1 MAIWVDDGIICSFI
15 KDKFQ
20 SIINYIN
27 NKQCEFTSGP
37 VQCFVGIQIQRD
49 RKNKIIHLSQGTNIE
64 QLLNKFNMSTYH
76 TRVVPSH
83 PHSRLSKALDS
94 PEQEFSYREAIGSM
108 IFVAS
113 STRPDIAYP
122 VNQASQ
128 HCKNPSRSHWE
139 AVTRILSYLRG
150 SKIWELVLDPR
161 INNSSSILNLIMRE
175 YERQI
180 FNNWRHLFCFL
191 NGKRVS

>member
-1 MAIWVDDGIICSFI
+1 
-15 KDKFQ
+15 
-20 SIINYIN
+20 
-27 NKQCEFTSGP
+27 
-37 VQCFVGIQIQRD
+37 
-49 RKNKIIHLSQGTNIE
+49 
-64 QLLNKFNMSTYH
+64 MSTYH

>member
-37 VQCFVGIQIQRD
+37 VQCFVGFQIQRD

-83 PHSRLSKALDS
+83 THSRLSKALDS
-94 PEQEFSYREAIGSM
+94 PEQEI
-108 IFVAS
+108 V
-113 STRPDIAYP
+113 
-122 VNQASQ
+122 
-128 HCKNPSRSHWE
+128 SRSHWINDFRRNFHQTWHSIPCKPGISTLQKSISKPLGGSDKNCKLF
-139 AVTRILSYLRG
+139 TRIENLGIGFG
-150 SKIWELVLDPR
+150 STHQQLVVYSESDYAGVWTTDLQQLAP
-161 INNSSSILNLIMRE
+161 
-175 YERQI
+175 
-180 FNNWRHLFCFL
+180 F
-191 NGKRVS
+191 VS